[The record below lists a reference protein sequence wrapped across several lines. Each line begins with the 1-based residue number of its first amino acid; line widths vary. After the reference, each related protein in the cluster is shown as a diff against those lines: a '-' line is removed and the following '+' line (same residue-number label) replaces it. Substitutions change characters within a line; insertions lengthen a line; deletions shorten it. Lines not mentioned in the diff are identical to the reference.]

1 MILEIDGVECIAV
14 SSMVLGGVGKVI
26 HSRVFVFIFYFDCCE
41 VLLGVGYILCIWL
54 VCVLES
60 LGRVH
65 FLGVDFTGCLEMDCA
80 GGVLVVFYF
89 CLREDCYRL
98 L

>member
-1 MILEIDGVECIAV
+1 MGESLWWYHPWFWWG
-14 SSMVLGGVGKVI
+14 LGKLMHV
-26 HSRVFVFIFYFDCCE
+26 RVFVFLFCFDQWE
-41 VLLGVGYILCIWL
+41 VLLGVGWIFCIWL

-60 LGRVH
+60 LGIVH
-65 FLGVDFTGCLEMDCA
+65 FLGVDFPGCLEMDCA